1 MSDMSTTKQLSGDIL
16 SPSSQHSEVPLG
28 TAKDISLFFLFTNSF
43 LLIDRSNWT
52 LSNIQKLN
60 VSELYTRQRQSLR
73 SWTEFFNT
81 NQFKVP
87 ANIKAGGRRIL
98 LNVEHFQTNYAIVT
112 ILLSIYC
119 IITTPALLFVLL
131 AMGAGC
137 YLVSL
142 KNRESQLAIMG
153 RQISLTHQYLAVMC
167 LCVPLL
173 VMVGAGSAIFW
184 ILGASVVVIFLHAL
198 FHQTPNQEAYGVQME
213 EMASS
218 SDYIIEFKIDVF
230 KTLKL
235 VGITASVLTA
245 IGVSAY
251 YINRHLQSSK
261 RIILRDEVRN
271 ILRPFQLTEEQIRR
285 VMANLNTEM
294 TNGLKC
300 DDAATNDLAM
310 FPTYVHHGPS
320 GQESGE
326 YLVVDLGGSNFR
338 VSHVVIE
345 ARNRMRLN
353 NKIFLIPHSLL
364 LGEGEKLFDYI
375 AECLQRF
382 IDDNKL
388 SLHKSTDYKF
398 DLAFTFSFPCK
409 QTSLREATLV
419 SWTKGFSCTS
429 VVGNDVVLMLQQA
442 INRRKGLKIE
452 VVALVN
458 DTVGTLMA
466 CSSIYR
472 DCKAGVILGTG
483 INACYFEH
491 IENVPKWAGLRDNT
505 TKQIIISTEWGA
517 LGKNGCL
524 DFIRTDI
531 DRELDESSL
540 TPQQQVFE
548 KMISA
553 LYLGEIVR
561 LIIVDLVQRS
571 ILFPGRMQKSPS
583 IRPDYNIFLILRGS
597 FYAKHVADIESD
609 TNLSITATILTS
621 IGIHEPS
628 YDDCY
633 IIREVCK
640 TVSLRAA
647 KLAAAAIAVL
657 INRLNMPSVTVAV
670 DGTLFRHHQKFKK
683 NLIRTL
689 DRLVPRTHRLVLSE
703 DGSSKGSA
711 LVAAVDRRLKTAS
724 VTYEKSFPS

>member
-1 MSDMSTTKQLSGDIL
+1 
-16 SPSSQHSEVPLG
+16 
-28 TAKDISLFFLFTNSF
+28 
-43 LLIDRSNWT
+43 
-52 LSNIQKLN
+52 
-60 VSELYTRQRQSLR
+60 
-73 SWTEFFNT
+73 
-81 NQFKVP
+81 
-87 ANIKAGGRRIL
+87 
-98 LNVEHFQTNYAIVT
+98 
-112 ILLSIYC
+112 
-119 IITTPALLFVLL
+119 
-131 AMGAGC
+131 
-137 YLVSL
+137 
-142 KNRESQLAIMG
+142 
-153 RQISLTHQYLAVMC
+153 
-167 LCVPLL
+167 
-173 VMVGAGSAIFW
+173 
-184 ILGASVVVIFLHAL
+184 
-198 FHQTPNQEAYGVQME
+198 
-213 EMASS
+213 MASLS
-218 SDYIIEFKIDVF
+218 SNYVIEFKIDVI
-230 KTLKL
+230 KTLKIA
-235 VGITASVLTA
+235 GISTGLLTA
-245 IGVSAY
+245 IGLGAY
-251 YINRHLQSSK
+251 YIHRRSQTSK
-261 RIILRDEVRN
+261 RVILRDEVRN
-271 ILRPFQLTEEQIRR
+271 ILRPFQLTEEQLRR

-294 TNGLKC
+294 TNALKV
-300 DDAATNDLAM
+300 DDSTENDLAM

-320 GQESGE
+320 GKESGE

-338 VSHVVIE
+338 VSHVFIE
-345 ARNRMRLN
+345 GRNRMRLN

-388 SLHKSTDYKF
+388 SVLKAADYRF
-398 DLAFTFSFPCK
+398 DLAFTFSFPCQQK
-409 QTSLREATLV
+409 SLREATLV

-442 INRRKGLKIE
+442 IDRRKNLPIQ

-466 CSSIYR
+466 CSSNYR

-483 INACYFEH
+483 MNACYFETLDN
-491 IENVPKWAGLRDNT
+491 IPKWKGTRDNQ
-505 TKQIIISTEWGA
+505 TKQVIINTEWGA
-517 LGKNGCL
+517 LGRNGCL

-540 TPQQQVFE
+540 TPHQQVFE

-597 FYAKHVADIESD
+597 FYAKHVADIEND
-609 TNLSITATILTS
+609 TTDDLSTTATILTS
-621 IGIHEPS
+621 IGIHDPS
-628 YDDCY
+628 YDDCF

-657 INRLNMPSVTVAV
+657 INRLNMSSVTVAV
-670 DGTLFRHHQKFKK
+670 DGTLFRHHEQFKQ
-683 NLIRTL
+683 NLSRTL
-689 DRLVPRTHRLVLSE
+689 GRLVLRAHRLVLSE

-711 LVAAVDRRLKTAS
+711 LVAAVDRRLKTSPMA
-724 VTYEKSFPS
+724 YEKNLPS